1 MGYSTSVGSSRPPGG
16 PSRASRTSC
25 SGKTASG
32 VPCSGGVVE
41 QVHGRADLLAE
52 DADELGV
59 LGGDQRANLQIARG
73 GAVGGDEVVVRR
85 RLRVEP
91 ERGGR
96 DHQHLARGLRADE
109 EIGHRRRGRSGEARR
124 ARPSERERGV
134 SCVSIDRAP
143 GSDIE
148 RAIPSTTRRAFLEE
162 RLQMP
167 RARPERHLSVS
178 RLVWHFAPGEG
189 RKKRFGVFDGSLTR
203 RFPSAETPPGNPARV
218 PSRHPIPSARVDHPL
233 PKARAFLRRV
243 RGAAPRAHRP
253 RARRDPPDRSDRF
266 RTSERCVHA
275 PRGSARDA
283 TLASRRVFARRN
295 ALLVHL
301 RHRPPTRRVSKRAR
315 LHPSD
320 VPLPPPPPPPSPQTP
335 DTRPSPRP
343 PPAVTPS
350 SRHVRVRGRAP
361 RRLGG
366 AAPPLPPAVLSKRP
380 APRAPPPRR
389 PVQHPRARARGGRRG
404 GAPPP
409 GRERPGPPLVRGRLR
424 RALPHPQRRRP
435 HAVRAFARAPR

>member
-1 MGYSTSVGSSRPPGG
+1 
-16 PSRASRTSC
+16 
-25 SGKTASG
+25 
-32 VPCSGGVVE
+32 
-41 QVHGRADLLAE
+41 
-52 DADELGV
+52 
-59 LGGDQRANLQIARG
+59 
-73 GAVGGDEVVVRR
+73 
-85 RLRVEP
+85 
-91 ERGGR
+91 
-96 DHQHLARGLRADE
+96 
-109 EIGHRRRGRSGEARR
+109 
-124 ARPSERERGV
+124 
-134 SCVSIDRAP
+134 
-143 GSDIE
+143 
-148 RAIPSTTRRAFLEE
+148 
-162 RLQMP
+162 MP

-320 VPLPPPPPPPSPQTP
+320 CLLYTS
-335 DTRPSPRP
+335 PSPRD
-343 PPAVTPS
+343 
-350 SRHVRVRGRAP
+350 RG
-361 RRLGG
+361 
-366 AAPPLPPAVLSKRP
+366 
-380 APRAPPPRR
+380 
-389 PVQHPRARARGGRRG
+389 
-404 GAPPP
+404 
-409 GRERPGPPLVRGRLR
+409 
-424 RALPHPQRRRP
+424 
-435 HAVRAFARAPR
+435 